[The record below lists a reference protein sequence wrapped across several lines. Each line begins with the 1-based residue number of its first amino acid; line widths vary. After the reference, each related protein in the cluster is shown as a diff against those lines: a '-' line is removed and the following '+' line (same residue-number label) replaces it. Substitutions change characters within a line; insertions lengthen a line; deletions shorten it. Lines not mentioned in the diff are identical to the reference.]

1 MLGERRFV
9 DRLAAMNVEAAP
21 PGPPERL
28 RELMQAEL
36 TRWTRLAKEANIQMA
51 PQ

>member
-1 MLGERRFV
+1 
-9 DRLAAMNVEAAP
+9 MNVEAAP

-28 RELMQAEL
+28 RVLMEAEL
-36 TRWTRLAKEANIQMA
+36 TRWTGLAREANIQLA